1 MKAEDTVMNRGEKK
15 RLIIER
21 SHQQTVGETQEEMLL
36 EAQAE
41 ISFKAVTDALK
52 KRIEGVKANAF
63 SVSLFGSREHQLEM
77 QAMVAAY
84 DVCLHLIDE
93 CLK

>member
-41 ISFKAVTDALK
+41 ISFKAFINKVEAHVI
-52 KRIEGVKANAF
+52 R
-63 SVSLFGSREHQLEM
+63 SYHSLHFQLVFPASE
-77 QAMVAAY
+77 
-84 DVCLHLIDE
+84 
-93 CLK
+93 